1 MKLIPDQGIPGNEL
15 VHKVFKNNFGRDN
28 DYLCSCRMAQFIMSC
43 ETIHKIIQWVKTL
56 YLSCFSCTKAEQKLS
71 IPTGRLLKEIK
82 NMDDKRAEEVR
93 KLQEKLDKVRVDF
106 VKFTLE
112 EHIKP

>member
-1 MKLIPDQGIPGNEL
+1 M
-15 VHKVFKNNFGRDN
+15 HKVFENNFGRDN
-28 DYLCSCRMAQFIMSC
+28 DYLCFCRMAQFIMPC
-43 ETIHKIIQWVKTL
+43 ETIDKIIEWVKML

-93 KLQEKLDKVRVDF
+93 KLQEKLDKVRDNF
-106 VKFTLE
+106 VKFTPE
-112 EHIKP
+112 